1 MGMKWRKLMAGVLVS
16 VLALSLVVGCSGKK
30 EEPKTTT
37 PPATTTPAPEPKV
50 ELEFWGW
57 WSSATRMP
65 TINKIVD
72 QWNKN
77 NPNIQVKYTFVPF
90 GDLMT
95 KYLASVAA
103 GNPPDVVVSPDIFTV
118 PTRATKKQAMDL
130 SALGADTLKDQ
141 FYPEF
146 WKAVQSQGKV
156 HALPWVGET
165 KYLYY
170 NKDHFKAAGLDPEK
184 GPVTWDDLWAF
195 ADKLDK
201 KEGNKVVQA
210 GFHPLFGNFGYR
222 GWVWNS
228 GNLFFDTR
236 EYPTINTE
244 KNVEVLTWIKKWTD
258 RWGYEPYSALK
269 GSFGGGPQ
277 HPFVQGKVSM
287 IIETATWE
295 GELKKNGPNIKY
307 GIVPVPTKDGKQHQN
322 ANYTGGFDVEIPVG
336 AKNPKQSFEFAKY
349 WATEAAVI
357 WAQEQNDFPAYVK
370 AVDKITTPEFKRMVD
385 NMKNTGLI
393 PLPKFAPLYNDPIEV
408 AIQDVVSGKKDAKKA
423 LDEAQG
429 LVVKMVQEN
438 TSK

>member
-1 MGMKWRKLMAGVLVS
+1 MGMNWRKLSAGALAS
-16 VLALSLVVGCSGKK
+16 VLALSLVVGCSGTKK
-30 EEPKTTT
+30 EEPTK
-37 PPATTTPAPEPKV
+37 PAEQTQAAPEKKV

-72 QWNKN
+72 EWNKK
-77 NPNIQVKYTFVPF
+77 NPNIQVKYTFVPY

-103 GNPPDVVVSPDIFTV
+103 GNPPDVVVSPDIFTIAQ
-118 PTRATKKQAMDL
+118 RAQKKQAMDL
-130 SALGADTLKDQ
+130 STLGGDLMKDS

-146 WKAVQSQGKV
+146 WKAVQYQGKPYG
-156 HALPWVGET
+156 LPWMGET

-184 GPVTWDDLWAF
+184 GPVTWDDLWNYNE
-195 ADKLDK
+195 KLMK
-201 KEGNKVVQA
+201 IEGGKVAQA

-228 GNLFFDTR
+228 GSTFFDSR
-236 EYPTINTE
+236 EWPTINSDA
-244 KNVEVLTWIKKWTD
+244 NVAVMDWVKKWTD
-258 RWGYEPYSALK
+258 RYGYETYAAFK
-269 GSFGGGPQ
+269 GGFGGGPQ

-295 GELKKNGPNIKY
+295 GELKKNGPNVKY

-322 ANYTGGFDVEIPVG
+322 ANYTGGFDVELPVG
-336 AKNPKQSFEFAKY
+336 SKNPKQAFEFAKY
-349 WATEAAVI
+349 WATDAAVI
-357 WAQEQNDFPAYVK
+357 WAQEQNDFAAFNK
-370 AVDKITTPEFKRMVD
+370 AAEKITTPEYKRMVD

-393 PLPKFAPLYNDPIEV
+393 PLPQFAPLYNDPIEV
-408 AIQDVVSGKKDAKKA
+408 AITDVISGKKDSKKA
-423 LDEAQG
+423 LGDAQG
-429 LVVKMVQEN
+429 LVQKMVQEN
-438 TSK
+438 TNK